1 MDSFRNFVKGWVG
14 KAFLT
19 IVVFVFVAFA
29 FAPQFSPSGSGGEV
43 AVVNDSKIF
52 PRELDQAMDAMMA
65 RFGDQVDRRMLEQ
78 LVRKEAVLE
87 TLIRQRVVLGMATDL
102 GLVANPQVVQE
113 SITSIP
119 AFQGDD
125 GRFSQ
130 ERFQQLILANGFA
143 GAAAFRDRVEQELLV
158 EQLTGAIR
166 DSAFATGPDLEL
178 VTRIADQQRDIAWT
192 ILSPA
197 GFIGEA
203 QATDAEVKA
212 RYDASPGNYVSE
224 ERFAIDYLE
233 LKAEDQGN
241 DVRIDEEL
249 VKARYD
255 GLVETARSGAERR
268 AAHILVATGTRDVD
282 AAKTRADEVL
292 GKLAAGRS
300 FAELAAEYSD
310 DAGSAQKG
318 GDLGFVS
325 RGVFDS
331 ALESAVYS
339 LKPNDVSNPV
349 VTPDGVHIV
358 KLLEVRELAVPT
370 YAEARDE
377 LVGALRREEAARRF
391 QELLDELGTLTY
403 EAETLEEPARQLG
416 LQVQGTGLFGRAGG
430 PGVAANPKVM
440 EAVLSPEVLE
450 DGRNSGVISL
460 GEGHAV
466 VVRLRE
472 HDKARQ
478 LPFEDVAGRVR
489 EALLREKAAGLAR
502 AKAAELRAAVSE
514 RSLEEAAGAFG
525 LTVRQVAQAR
535 RNSREMPAEVLQ
547 KAFVARRPAEGG
559 ITVEQVALPDGSE
572 AVIAVS
578 NVVDGN
584 LLGVPVE
591 TRAQL
596 RAQLSGQLGGVEFA
610 RLMEQAT
617 ADAKIERFLQVQGDD
632 SFSVLGAMQDLRGKY
647 QEQRYGTP
655 ASGN

>member
-29 FAPQFSPSGSGGEV
+29 FAPQFSPSGTGGEV
-43 AVVNDSKIF
+43 AVVNGSKIF
-52 PRELDQAMDAMMA
+52 PQELDQAMDAMMA
-65 RFGDQVDRRMLEQ
+65 RFGNQVDRQMLEQ

-87 TLIRQRVVLGMATDL
+87 TLVRQRVVLGLATDL
-102 GLVANPQVVQE
+102 GLVANPRVVQE

-119 AFQGDD
+119 AFQGED

-130 ERFQQLILANGFA
+130 ERFQQLILANGFT

-166 DSAFATGPDLEL
+166 DSAFATGPDLEM
-178 VTRIADQQRDIAWT
+178 VTRIADQQRDVAWAT
-192 ILSPA
+192 LSPA
-197 GFIGEA
+197 DFIGQA
-203 QATDAEVKA
+203 DATDADVRA
-212 RYDASPGNYVSE
+212 HYDASPRNYMSE
-224 ERFAIDYLE
+224 ERFAIDYVE
-233 LKAEDQGN
+233 LKAEDYGR
-241 DVRIDEEL
+241 DVRVDEEL

-255 GLVETARSGAERR
+255 GLVETARGSAERR
-268 AAHILVATGTRDVD
+268 AAHILVSTGARDVD
-282 AAKTRADEVL
+282 AAKARADEVL
-292 GKLAAGRS
+292 GKLAEGRS

-325 RGVFDS
+325 RGVFDA
-331 ALESAVYS
+331 ALEAAVYA

-370 YAEARDE
+370 YADTRDE
-377 LVGALRREEAARRF
+377 LVAALQREEGARRF
-391 QELLDELGTLTY
+391 QESLDELGTLTY
-403 EAETLEEPARQLG
+403 EAETLAEPARQLG
-416 LQVQGTGLFGRAGG
+416 LQVQGTGFFGRGG
-430 PGVAANPKVM
+430 GQGVAANPKVM
-440 EAVLSPEVLE
+440 EAALSPEVLE

-460 GEGHAV
+460 GEGHV
-466 VVRLRE
+466 VVIHLRE

-478 LPFEDVAGRVR
+478 LPFEEVAGRVR
-489 EALLREKAAGLAR
+489 EEVLREKAVGLAGIR
-502 AKAAELRAAVSE
+502 AAELRAAVSGGQ
-514 RSLEEAAGAFG
+514 SLEQSAQQFG
-525 LTVRQVAQAR
+525 LVVRQVTQAR
-535 RNSREMPAEVLQ
+535 RNAREVPAEVLR
-547 KAFVARRPAEGG
+547 KAFTVSRPGEGG
-559 ITVEQVALPDGSE
+559 VTVEQVALPDGSE
-572 AVIAVS
+572 AVLAVS

-584 LLGVPVE
+584 LLGVPAE

-596 RAQLSGQLGGVEFA
+596 RAQLAGQLGGVEFA

-617 ADAKIERFLQVQGDD
+617 ADADIQRFLQVQGDD

-647 QEQRYGTP
+647 QEQRYGP
-655 ASGN
+655 AQGN